1 MKVCDVVL
9 CLTVGGKH
17 RTVHSRHIA
26 APGTKI
32 LDQNLSYE
40 ELWLDGRKANY
51 LAETSFSSGHL
62 CLSAFVNAKSIMGHY
77 CVQVPGYPV

>member
-1 MKVCDVVL
+1 MRVCDVVL
-9 CLTVGGKH
+9 CLTVGGKY

-32 LDQNLSYE
+32 LDEKLSYE
-40 ELWLDGRKANY
+40 ELWLDGRRANY
-51 LAETSFSSGHL
+51 LDETSFASSNL
-62 CLSAFVNAKSIMGHY
+62 RLSAFVNAKSIMGHY